1 MPTQTEMLEHA
12 KKRVY
17 EDFAKIRAEID
28 KMEDGK
34 RKAKALHLWYVL
46 QELLTQGEKP

>member
-1 MPTQTEMLEHA
+1 MPTQTEMQEHA

-17 EDFAKIRAEID
+17 EDFAKIRARIELM
-28 KMEDGK
+28 KDGK

-46 QELLTQGEKP
+46 QELLNKGKKP